1 MPLTHVM
8 LAELLGVRRAS
19 VTECLEVLQK
29 QGTISTRRGWVTVE
43 DPVALS
49 KLCCDC
55 FGLIER
61 EYRRHLRS
69 ADPGHRRP
77 DASAASAP
85 TAALPRSKSLDRE
98 LGPGA
103 G

>member
-1 MPLTHVM
+1 
-8 LAELLGVRRAS
+8 
-19 VTECLEVLQK
+19 
-29 QGTISTRRGWVTVE
+29 VTVK

-85 TAALPRSKSLDRE
+85 TAALPRSKV
-98 LGPGA
+98 A
-103 G
+103 GSRARPWCRLKRDEVRFDHRGTFTSPEGRGRIAS